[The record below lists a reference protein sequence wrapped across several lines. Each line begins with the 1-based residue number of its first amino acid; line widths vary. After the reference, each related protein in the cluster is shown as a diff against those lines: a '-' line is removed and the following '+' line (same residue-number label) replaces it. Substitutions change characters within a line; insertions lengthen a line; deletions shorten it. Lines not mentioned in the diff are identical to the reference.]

1 LSSNPAGA
9 RGNSPAPSL
18 EFEPWRARLSEPDV
32 FERPTVVPDVAADEH
47 ARSLMRSVDASQLET
62 GVAPAAEPERAA
74 APEADPRPRPTA
86 APSTEQ
92 RPESASAVP
101 EHEPSRQDL
110 SLSLGALE
118 LDIDAE
124 GSALGLVELQSG
136 VGRSAAEFGPA
147 EQLLAEGTTAAEA
160 TDTRSRAL
168 SLSDLYQLGDFSG
181 ALQAAESRLEGD
193 PEDEEALRYRQ
204 RCQEVLT
211 TMWTAR
217 LGAPDRPLKM
227 LIAADQLRWLSVDH
241 RAGFLISLID
251 GRATLD
257 QVLDIAGMPRL
268 DALRIL
274 AELAER
280 GVIEVVR

>member
-1 LSSNPAGA
+1 MGDFFNRKSLLPAGQKARLSSNRAGA

-18 EFEPWRARLSEPDV
+18 EFEPSRTRLSEPAV
-32 FERPTVVPDVAADEH
+32 FERPTVVPDLPADEH

-62 GVAPAAEPERAA
+62 AAAPATEPERAPA
-74 APEADPRPRPTA
+74 SEA
-86 APSTEQ
+86 
-92 RPESASAVP
+92 
-101 EHEPSRQDL
+101 DL

-118 LDIDAE
+118 LDVDAE
-124 GSALGLVELQSG
+124 ASALGLVELQSG
-136 VGRSAAEFGPA
+136 IERSAAEFGPA
-147 EQLLAEGTTAAEA
+147 GQLPTESAPAAEA
-160 TDTRSRAL
+160 PDTRSRVL

-181 ALQAAESRLEGD
+181 ALEAAESRLEGD

-211 TMWTAR
+211 NMWTAR

-241 RAGFLISLID
+241 RAGFVISLID